1 MQSVARRGDSS
12 SLMLAVR
19 TKVSLLRLR
28 RLLLGAPKA
37 KRPSTIL
44 PHFDGSV
51 FTASGIELSI
61 RGEGNAPDWTVV
73 SLVNFCDMV
82 SSCNWDAGEISLTH
96 LTVGLKVVDLGP
108 GIIASTNDV
117 LALLRVHS
125 NTGDWV
131 WHLNLLDESASIK
144 STVEVDLV
152 SGRNCKHWITS
163 TNVRGVGTNLKLVEL
178 D

>member
-1 MQSVARRGDSS
+1 MQIVARRGDSS
-12 SLMLAVR
+12 SLMFAVR

-28 RLLLGAPKA
+28 RILLGAPKA
-37 KRPSTIL
+37 KWPSAVL
-44 PHFDGSV
+44 PHLDSAV
-51 FTASGIELSI
+51 FATSGVELSI
-61 RGEGNAPDWTVV
+61 WGESDAPDWTVV
-73 SLVNFCDMV
+73 SLVNLCDMV
-82 SSCNWDAGEISLTH
+82 SSCNWHAGEISLTH

-108 GIIASTNDV
+108 GIIASTNNV

-163 TNVRGVGTNLKLVEL
+163 TNVRGVGANLKLVEL